1 MKKLR
6 IITQILI
13 FIFFFLLLV
22 LTEYR
27 GYNEIQY
34 PVRIFLDFDP
44 LVLFSTLLSAH
55 GIPSGLPAAMA
66 LSVILIFVTIILG
79 RVFCGWICPFGII
92 NHFVAWM
99 KTRKAKADKNSLERN
114 RYNKNQRWKYWL
126 LTGLLTGS
134 LFSVQLSGVFDP
146 LSLVIRSF
154 AVAVNPLINFALR
167 SFFDAVYF
175 LGFKPLTAVTE
186 PVYSFLKDNYLSF
199 EQPQFSYSFLIF
211 AVFAVILL
219 LNIFRP
225 RFWCRYLCPLGA
237 LLGLLGRR
245 SLLQLKVNEKCTGC
259 NKCVK
264 QCPAAAEPQA
274 KKGGKDHGWR
284 PSECYVCFNCVD
296 TCPSKALSFK
306 FTVPFKRKET
316 VAVDVSRRQFIGSSL
331 AAVALVPAMRVG
343 LRGKLPNPGL
353 IRPPGSLIEKEFL
366 QRCVRCGECMKVCL
380 TNGIQPTFLE
390 AGIEGMFTPALNMRA
405 GYCEYNCSLC
415 GQVCPTG
422 AIKEL
427 DIADKQ
433 KIKIGSAFIDRSR
446 CIPYT
451 LGINCI
457 VCEEHCP
464 APKKAIWFEE
474 KEMLNDK
481 GERNI
486 IKLPRVNLEQCVGCG
501 ICENK
506 CPVLDKPAIYVTS
519 IGETRNPDSR
529 MLLDQS
535 GGDYY

>member
-1 MKKLR
+1 LKKAR
-6 IITQILI
+6 VIFQIL
-13 FIFFFLLLV
+13 FFLVFFFLLIR
-22 LTEYR
+22 TEYR
-27 GYNEIQY
+27 GFNEIQY
-34 PVRIFLDFDP
+34 PVRFFLDFDP
-44 LVLFSTLLSAH
+44 LILFSTLLSAR
-55 GIPSGLPAAMA
+55 GIPEGLPSAMA
-66 LSVILIFVTIILG
+66 LSLILIFVTIILG

-92 NHFVAWM
+92 NHFVSWL
-99 KTRKAKADKNSLERN
+99 KSRKEKADRLQIERN
-114 RYNKNQRWKYWL
+114 LYHKTQRWKYWL
-126 LTGLLTGS
+126 LTGLLAGAV
-134 LFSVQLSGVFDP
+134 FSVQITGVFDP

-167 SFFDAVYF
+167 SFFDVVYF

-186 PVYSFLKDNYLSF
+186 PVYSFLKENYLSF
-199 EQPQFSYSFLIF
+199 KQPEFSYSFLIF
-211 AVFAVILL
+211 FIFGGILL
-219 LNIFRP
+219 LNLYRS

-237 LLGLLGRR
+237 LLGILGRR

-264 QCPAAAEPQA
+264 GCPAAAEPQA
-274 KKGGKDHGWR
+274 KKGGKNHGWR
-284 PSECYVCFNCVD
+284 PSECFICYNCVEA
-296 TCPSKALSFK
+296 CPSNALSFK
-306 FTVPFKRKET
+306 FTIPFKRQKT
-316 VAVDVSRRQFIGSSL
+316 VGIDVSRRQFIGSGL

-343 LRGKLPNPGL
+343 LNIKLQNPGL

-390 AGIEGMFTPALNMRA
+390 AGLEGMFTPTLNMRA

-427 DIADKQ
+427 EITEKQ
-433 KIKIGSAFIDRSR
+433 KVKIGLAFIDRNR

-464 APKKAIWFEE
+464 TPEKAIWFEE

-486 IKLPRVNLEQCVGCG
+486 IKLPRVNLEQCIGCG

-519 IGETRNPDSR
+519 IGESRNPDSR
-529 MLLDQS
+529 ILLDQS
-535 GGDYY
+535 GNDYY